1 MRWVFPLS
9 SIAIAVVAMLAIGFS
24 TEEAGVTTGGQSP
37 PQELARERADD
48 KLSGAQRITANV
60 PCTQANMNPFA
71 SHSTCNPA
79 EMSALQQDASD
90 AEQSFAEI
98 RRIVTEALAGDPAA
112 MKAFPIQYFL
122 QCLNRN
128 NDLAAPAEGE
138 NRMVAEGGHP
148 DVPGECRAESL
159 KVNNDKFIQA
169 AGILAEQGNT
179 TAQFSLASLYL
190 LIDGQARSSLN
201 AAPAGVD
208 APPSENGSSIQI
220 PPLGDSKPSS
230 DELRKAA
237 YYLRQ
242 AAEKEPAARD
252 MLAVLESTGILP
264 SSKEA
269 E

>member
-37 PQELARERADD
+37 PQELARDRVDD

-71 SHSTCNPA
+71 SYSTCNPA
-79 EMSALQQDASD
+79 ELSALQQDASD

-112 MKAFPIQYFL
+112 MKEFPIQYFL
-122 QCLNRN
+122 QCLNRS
-128 NDLAAPAEGE
+128 NDL
-138 NRMVAEGGHP
+138 

-159 KVNNDKFIQA
+159 KANNEKFIQA
-169 AGILAEQGNT
+169 AGILAEQGNA
-179 TAQFSLASLYL
+179 TAQFSLARLYL

-237 YYLRQ
+237 YYLTQ

-252 MLAVLESTGILP
+252 MLAALESIGILR
-264 SSKEA
+264 
-269 E
+269 